1 MENTSA
7 ITEKTPSS
15 TPSIDEKDLV
25 MSMRKL
31 DLIKELGEKQN
42 QFQRLQTHLQQHTD
56 LVTRENQVLREFRKE
71 LDMLV
76 QERMSHIEELRLIH
90 ADINIMETT
99 IKQADEERARA
110 IQDSKRLL
118 KDYQPIKEQVNKLR
132 DMLNLERLSD
142 HDDDDTTLIAMQLI
156 SQQSNDHDLPVNRNS
171 HLSSTGLD
179 NTHEQ
184 IPLGISFHHQ
194 SQQMTNTTNS
204 NMSTPNNN
212 NNNQQQHQQQQA
224 SAMNIP
230 KTMGSM
236 GSNLDRASFRQQP
249 PPMKTCQSCQQQI
262 HRNAPICPICKA
274 KSRSRN
280 PKKPKRRHTDV
291 HP

>member
-1 MENTSA
+1 MENTGGISEKIPTSA
-7 ITEKTPSS
+7 SS
-15 TPSIDEKDLV
+15 ADEKDLV
-25 MSMRKL
+25 SSMRKL
-31 DLIKELGEKQN
+31 DFIKELGEKQN
-42 QFQRLQTHLQQHTD
+42 EFQRLQNHLQQNTE
-56 LVTRENQVLREFRKE
+56 LITRENQVLREFRKE

-99 IKQADEERARA
+99 IKQADEERTRTL
-110 IQDSKRLL
+110 QDSKRLL

-132 DMLNLERLSD
+132 DMLNLERLPD
-142 HDDDDTTLIAMQLI
+142 HEEDETTIMTMQLI
-156 SQQSNDHDLPVNRNS
+156 SQQSGDHDQSSNRS
-171 HLSSTGLD
+171 SYLSSIGLD

-184 IPLGISFHHQ
+184 IPLGVPFHHQ
-194 SQQMTNTTNS
+194 TQQMTSTTSINIPIQ
-204 NMSTPNNN
+204 T
-212 NNNQQQHQQQQA
+212 NNQQQQQQT
-224 SAMNIP
+224 SALNVP
-230 KTMGSM
+230 KMIGSM
-236 GSNLDRASFRQQP
+236 GPNADRTTFRQQP

-280 PKKPKRRHTDV
+280 PKKSKRRHLEV

>member
-1 MENTSA
+1 MENTSSMN
-7 ITEKTPSS
+7 EKTPSS

-25 MSMRKL
+25 TSMRKL

-42 QFQRLQTHLQQHTD
+42 QFQRLQNHLQQNTE

-76 QERMSHIEELRLIH
+76 QERMAHIEELRLIH

-99 IKQADEERARA
+99 IKQAEEERIRTL
-110 IQDSKRLL
+110 QDSKRLL
-118 KDYQPIKEQVNKLR
+118 KEYQPIKEQINKLR
-132 DMLNLERLSD
+132 DILNLERLSD
-142 HDDDDTTLIAMQLI
+142 HDEDETTLVAMQLI
-156 SQQSNDHDLPVNRNS
+156 SQQSGDHDLSSNRSS

-184 IPLGISFHHQ
+184 IPLGITYHHQHHQ
-194 SQQMTNTTNS
+194 SQQMANTT
-204 NMSTPNNN
+204 STNISIS
-212 NNNQQQHQQQQA
+212 NNNQQQT
-224 SAMNIP
+224 STLNIP
-230 KTMGSM
+230 KVIGSI
-236 GSNLDRASFRQQP
+236 GSNVDRTTFRQQP

-280 PKKPKRRHTDV
+280 PKKPKRRHLEV
-291 HP
+291 HQ